1 MKTKLSLL
9 ILLFSLATTSVSAE
23 EEWQINWTPYLW
35 AANISASMDFGKG
48 QGGVDADLDFNDIL
62 DKLEGTYMHYLE
74 FRKGRWGIANEIIY
88 LNIADSKK
96 GPIAGVVEAD
106 GDLKQSVI
114 DLVATYYTGNGE
126 NTMLY
131 GGLRHINAEVGVVAT
146 LTAPDSSL
154 ALNADKNW
162 TNLLI
167 GVRQAFPLSD
177 RWNLAVKG
185 DIATDFDDEQSYVL
199 TLGANYYMTKLLD
212 LKFGYR
218 YMEVEY
224 EDSDIKLEETIDG
237 AFVGLTFK
245 W

>member
-1 MKTKLSLL
+1 MKIKPALL

-35 AANISASMDFGKG
+35 AANLSASMDFGMG
-48 QGGVDADLDFNDIL
+48 SVGADLDFSDIL

-96 GPIAGVVEAD
+96 GPIAGIVEAD
-106 GDLKQSVI
+106 ADLKQSVI
-114 DLVATYYTGNGE
+114 DLVATYHTGNDE

-131 GGLRHINAEVGVVAT
+131 GGLRYINADAGVVT
-146 LTAPDSSL
+146 TSDLPPQNME
-154 ALNADKNW
+154 LNTQKDW
-162 TNLLI
+162 TNLLV

-177 RWNLAVKG
+177 KWSLAVKG
-185 DIATDFDDEQSYVL
+185 DIATDFDDEQSYAL

-218 YMEVEY
+218 YMQVEY

>member
-1 MKTKLSLL
+1 MKIKLSLL

-35 AANISASMDFGKG
+35 AASISASMDFGKG
-48 QGGVDADLDFNDIL
+48 PIGTDLDFGEIL

-96 GPIAGVVEAD
+96 DPIAEIAEAD
-106 GDLKQSVI
+106 ADLKQLQF
-114 DLVATYYTGNGE
+114 DLVATYHTGKDE

-131 GGLRHINAEVGVVAT
+131 GGLRYISAEVGVVT
-146 LTAPDSSL
+146 TSDLPP
-154 ALNADKNW
+154 LNLELDADKNW
-162 TNLLI
+162 TNLLV
-167 GVRQAFPLSD
+167 GVRQAFPISD
-177 RWNLAVKG
+177 KWSLAVKG
-185 DIATDFDDEQSYVL
+185 DIATDFDDEQSYAL

-218 YMEVEY
+218 YMQVEY
-224 EDSDIKLEETIDG
+224 EDSDIKIEETIDG